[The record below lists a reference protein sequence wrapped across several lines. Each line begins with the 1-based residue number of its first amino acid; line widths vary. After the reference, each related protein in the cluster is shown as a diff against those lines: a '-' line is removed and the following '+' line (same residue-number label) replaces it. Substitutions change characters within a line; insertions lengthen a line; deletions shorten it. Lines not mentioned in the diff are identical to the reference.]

1 MFFVSPYF
9 FSGKDLESL
18 EESSLE
24 KVKTNNKLRSVI
36 KSLLAQIDLFSL
48 NIDKRLSSAKNI
60 LQNVSKDEEEIIN
73 KALSK
78 EKNSDVKEILFEA
91 KKKNFVLCGDSF
103 YMKLKIVKELNPNI
117 NLIEDK
123 WFEVNKDYQGK
134 YIFPVNLKL
143 KKSEI
148 NDYLL
153 GIESVNET
161 TNCQNNFFSYDLIK
175 TKEVQYY
182 YAYPIRNDIKI
193 VKSELFNHYSL
204 NYKIY
209 YK

>member
-1 MFFVSPYF
+1 M
-9 FSGKDLESL
+9 K
-18 EESSLE
+18 
-24 KVKTNNKLRSVI
+24 
-36 KSLLAQIDLFSL
+36 LFSL
-48 NIDKRLSSAKNI
+48 LFFISIFSFAQEIDTINLKEVALVDYSKYKQFRPKYKRLDFVKNNVKEG
-60 LQNVSKDEEEIIN
+60 LQLFSNFQLPKQNEVEII
-73 KALSK
+73 AI
-78 EKNSDVKEILFEA
+78 EILFEA

-182 YAYPIRNDIKI
+182 YAYPSRNDIKI

>member
-1 MFFVSPYF
+1 M
-9 FSGKDLESL
+9 K
-18 EESSLE
+18 
-24 KVKTNNKLRSVI
+24 
-36 KSLLAQIDLFSL
+36 LFSL
-48 NIDKRLSSAKNI
+48 LFFISIFSFAQEIDTINLKEVALVDYSKYKQFRPKYKQINPILISIKNDFI
-60 LQNVSKDEEEIIN
+60 VVSNFQLPKQNEVEII
-73 KALSK
+73 AI
-78 EKNSDVKEILFEA
+78 EILFEA

-175 TKEVQYY
+175 TKDISYY
-182 YAYPIRNDIKI
+182 LAYPIRNDIKI
-193 VKSELFNHYSL
+193 VKSESFNHYSL

>member
-1 MFFVSPYF
+1 M
-9 FSGKDLESL
+9 
-18 EESSLE
+18 
-24 KVKTNNKLRSVI
+24 
-36 KSLLAQIDLFSL
+36 
-48 NIDKRLSSAKNI
+48 
-60 LQNVSKDEEEIIN
+60 
-73 KALSK
+73 
-78 EKNSDVKEILFEA
+78 
-91 KKKNFVLCGDSF
+91 
-103 YMKLKIVKELNPNI
+103 NPSI

-123 WFEVNKDYQGK
+123 WFEVDKDYQGK

-175 TKEVQYY
+175 TKDISYY
-182 YAYPIRNDIKI
+182 LAYPIRNDIKI
-193 VKSELFNHYSL
+193 VKSESFNHYSL